1 MIEDLSD
8 PRRTEPSFLL
18 GERAMLE
25 AWLELPP
32 HHTPAQ
38 VRGPA
43 QMVKRKHQPIPT
55 SRLSLH
61 GLVRH
66 AAEGE
71 RIWFQRYLLNI
82 QDAPSLWTDPTIE
95 DREFAPLQDADWAT
109 DLATWQ
115 AECEHSRRAALSRE
129 LDDVGVR
136 HGQPCSLRWVY
147 VHAFEEYARHNGHA
161 DIIRELVDGNVGW

>member
-1 MIEDLSD
+1 MIEDLFD
-8 PRRTEPSFLL
+8 PPRTEPSFLL

-25 AWLELPP
+25 GWLEFHRTTLLLKCEGLSEP
-32 HHTPAQ
+32 Q
-38 VRGPA
+38 
-43 QMVKRKHQPIPT
+43 RKHQPIPT

-71 RIWFQRYLLNI
+71 RIWFQHNLLNI
-82 QDAPSLWTDPTIE
+82 QDAPSLWADPTIE

-109 DLATWQ
+109 DPATWQ

-129 LDDVGVR
+129 LDDMGVASR
-136 HGQPCSLRWVY
+136 GPTHSASRQPGLGRDL
-147 VHAFEEYARHNGHA
+147 HR
-161 DIIRELVDGNVGW
+161 